1 MGFLPCL
8 IDYWVNRC
16 KCITLDNTDKDMVMM
31 EIIMSIIMGFS
42 IGFVFGWLS
51 DFMYRK
57 DIEFN
62 EYRNDNIHD

>member
-1 MGFLPCL
+1 
-8 IDYWVNRC
+8 
-16 KCITLDNTDKDMVMM
+16 MVMM

-62 EYRNDNIHD
+62 EDKNDNIHD